1 MSRPTVEDLE
11 DPAEIGR
18 CGCLIPDTEP
28 VAWGAPDD
36 DEEEE
41 DEEIP
46 ENLPE

>member
-1 MSRPTVEDLE
+1 MSRPTLEELE

-18 CGCLIPDTEP
+18 CGCLIPDP